1 MGGWSTFCWLNTES
15 LKNKKLKSIYERQ
28 GIDIALTLTGRGD
41 TTLDAVTGASFP
53 QAKTVRIMRG
63 RCIVPLGKWKL

>member
-28 GIDIALTLTGRGD
+28 GIDIALTLTGRGIQ
-41 TTLDAVTGASFP
+41 P
-53 QAKTVRIMRG
+53 
-63 RCIVPLGKWKL
+63 